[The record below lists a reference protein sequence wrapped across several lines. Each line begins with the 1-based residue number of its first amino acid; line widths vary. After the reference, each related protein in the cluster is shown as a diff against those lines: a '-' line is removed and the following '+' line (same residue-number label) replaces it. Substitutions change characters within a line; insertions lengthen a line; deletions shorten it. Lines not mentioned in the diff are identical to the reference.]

1 MAATLPKTSG
11 GASTTMGL
19 FSALAKQ
26 GLGGAK
32 KSSTNADDLGSPG
45 KSPKKQ
51 SMPAPEDGAPTKL
64 ELILNNALKKRMGMD
79 YLSERSGIDMRKYSK
94 DYLSHKLDTYKTKQ
108 KKTVLTRQDL
118 IEFAQ

>member
-1 MAATLPKTSG
+1 MAATLPYPSG
-11 GASTTMGL
+11 APATMGL
-19 FSALAKQ
+19 FSTLAKQ

-32 KSSTNADDLGSPG
+32 KSSTNADEVGSPG

-51 SMPAPEDGAPTKL
+51 SMSKVDDGSPTKL

-94 DYLSHKLDTYKTKQ
+94 DYLYHKLDLYKTKQ
-108 KKTVLTRQDL
+108 KKTVLTRQEL
-118 IEFAQ
+118 IEFA

>member
-11 GASTTMGL
+11 APATMGL

-32 KSSTNADDLGSPG
+32 KSSTNADEVGSPG

-51 SMPAPEDGAPTKL
+51 SMPTADDGSPTKL
-64 ELILNNALKKRMGMD
+64 ELLLNNALKKRMGMD

-94 DYLSHKLDTYKTKQ
+94 DYLSHKLDQYKTKQ

-118 IEFAQ
+118 IEFA